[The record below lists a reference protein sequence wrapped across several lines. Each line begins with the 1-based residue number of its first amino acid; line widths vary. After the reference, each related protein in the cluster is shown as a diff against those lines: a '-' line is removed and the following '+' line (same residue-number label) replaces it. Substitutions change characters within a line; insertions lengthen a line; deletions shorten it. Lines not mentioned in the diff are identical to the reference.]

1 PQAVAVAPDAVAT
14 DETLRPAGGVAPG
27 SGITG
32 DPSSLPRRPGLGA
45 VQAAVGAVLPA
56 ARACLQSSDPAYRVT
71 VTFQSSG
78 TVRDVGLPD
87 MDPGEAAC
95 VRDAL
100 ARASLTAFAEPT
112 FAAPVTVRPG
122 TR

>member
-1 PQAVAVAPDAVAT
+1 MAVAPETVAT
-14 DETLRPAGGVAPG
+14 DDTLRPAGGVAPG
-27 SGITG
+27 SGIRG
-32 DPSSLPRRPGLGA
+32 DPSSLPRRPAFGA

-56 ARACLQSSDPAYRVT
+56 ARGCLQSGDPAYRVT

-78 TVRDVGLPD
+78 TVRDVALPD
-87 MDPGEAAC
+87 MDPAEAAC
-95 VRDAL
+95 IRGAL
-100 ARASLTAFAEPT
+100 ARAWLPAFAEPT